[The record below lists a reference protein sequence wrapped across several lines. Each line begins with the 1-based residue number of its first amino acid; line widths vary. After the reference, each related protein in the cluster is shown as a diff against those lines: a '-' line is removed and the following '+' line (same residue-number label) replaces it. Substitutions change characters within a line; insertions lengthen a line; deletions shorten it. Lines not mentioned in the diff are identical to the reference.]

1 MERRTQRGAI
11 LDNKVQAVED
21 EYYYYGNSTAPPTLK
36 RYDSDNG
43 KKDPEANQ
51 KSQPPATQQKP
62 ETSAPNTE
70 NTEENAENPEDL
82 TPSQAMEQAPS
93 GTSKTTP
100 DSRTQ
105 KSGSV
110 VNSRMSVPDTEN
122 MSASGGSQ
130 APGSQNMSGGSQQPP
145 SQGGSQ
151 PPPPY
156 SAKDPN
162 KPSAGSQDPS
172 MSGKGGTASVAPTD
186 RSSSVVSSGMGTTDG
201 DTRRSSETVSVVNS
215 RASGTSTQGLPKINE
230 MS

>member
-82 TPSQAMEQAPS
+82 TPSQAREQAPS

-110 VNSRMSVPDTEN
+110 VNSRMSAANTEN

-151 PPPPY
+151 PPP
-156 SAKDPN
+156 SQG
-162 KPSAGSQDPS
+162 GSQP
-172 MSGKGGTASVAPTD
+172 TASQGGSQPTD
-186 RSSSVVSSGMGTTDG
+186 SRTQKSG
-201 DTRRSSETVSVVNS
+201 SVVNS
-215 RASGTSTQGLPKINE
+215 RMTVPNT
-230 MS
+230 